1 MAEELLTRL
10 LVKNCHSAWQLAIS
24 VATLSKELL
33 PVGALERIL
42 DGIKEDVKMVEVSK
56 GAQHCKE
63 ETEGDRNKRMTNAGA
78 GDEEDVQGDAPIHP
92 QLVEGGLELI
102 KRFLDFTN
110 FPGDEEMRVKLIE
123 AFFKQAI

>member
-10 LVKNCHSAWQLAIS
+10 LVKNCHSAWHLAIS

-78 GDEEDVQGDAPIHP
+78 RDEEDVQGDAE
-92 QLVEGGLELI
+92 VEDGLGLI

-123 AFFKQAI
+123 AFFEQAI

>member
-1 MAEELLTRL
+1 MAKELLTRF

-78 GDEEDVQGDAPIHP
+78 GDEEDVQGDAE
-92 QLVEGGLELI
+92 VEDGLGLI

-123 AFFKQAI
+123 AFFEQAI

>member
-78 GDEEDVQGDAPIHP
+78 GDEEDVQGDAE
-92 QLVEGGLELI
+92 VEDGLGLI

-123 AFFKQAI
+123 AFFEQAI

>member
-1 MAEELLTRL
+1 MAKELLTRF
-10 LVKNCHSAWQLAIS
+10 LVKNYHSAWQLAIS

-78 GDEEDVQGDAPIHP
+78 GDEEDVQGDAE
-92 QLVEGGLELI
+92 VEDGLGLI

-123 AFFKQAI
+123 AFFEQAI

>member
-78 GDEEDVQGDAPIHP
+78 GDEEDVQGDAE
-92 QLVEGGLELI
+92 VEDGLGLI

>member
-10 LVKNCHSAWQLAIS
+10 LVKNCHSAWQLAIF

-78 GDEEDVQGDAPIHP
+78 EDEEDVQGDAE
-92 QLVEGGLELI
+92 VEDGLGLI

>member
-78 GDEEDVQGDAPIHP
+78 RDEEDVQGDAE
-92 QLVEGGLELI
+92 VEDGLELI